1 MVGFVGERARKKRR
15 NTLIFLSIL
24 LIVVL
29 YFFINPRIQLNEN
42 IPTDDFLPK
51 ENEIIEPN
59 FNSTIEELEL
69 KIFDKEQKII
79 FRDKQIK
86 VFKED
91 ILNHKIEIKKLSKLV
106 TNLEDQ
112 LKLDNREKDQIKTI
126 NNDISKIKLEAKQ
139 EIEKLNKTLFNI
151 NEEKKLLQNS
161 LVDSNNENDVLL
173 KEYKI
178 ISNKNIKLN
187 NQKKELQKQIN
198 ELENLI
204 EEQNLLIKVLQDTS
218 HHQ

>member
-1 MVGFVGERARKKRR
+1 MIGYVGERARKKRR
-15 NTLIFLSIL
+15 NTLIILSIL
-24 LIVVL
+24 IIIVL
-29 YFFINPRIQLNEN
+29 FIFINPRMQLNEN
-42 IPTDDFLPK
+42 IPTDEFLPK

-59 FNSTIEELEL
+59 FDSTIEELEL
-69 KIFDKEQKII
+69 KVFDKEQKII

-86 VFKED
+86 IYKED

-106 TNLEDQ
+106 ENLEEK
-112 LKLDNREKDQIKTI
+112 LKLDSSEKDQIKNI
-126 NNDISKIKLEAKQ
+126 NDQISKTKLEAKQ
-139 EIEKLNKTLFNI
+139 EIEKLNKRLFDI

-161 LVDSNNENDVLL
+161 LVDSNNETAVLL

-187 NQKKELQKQIN
+187 NQKKELQKKIN
-198 ELENLI
+198 KLENLI

>member
-1 MVGFVGERARKKRR
+1 MAGFVGERARKKRR

-24 LIVVL
+24 LIVIL

-59 FNSTIEELEL
+59 FDSTIEELEL

-106 TNLEDQ
+106 TDLEDQ

-126 NNDISKIKLEAKQ
+126 NNDIGKIKLEAKQ
-139 EIEKLNKTLFNI
+139 EIEKLNKSLFNI

-173 KEYKI
+173 MEYKI

-198 ELENLI
+198 QLENLI

>member
-24 LIVVL
+24 LIVIL

-59 FNSTIEELEL
+59 FDSTIEELEL

-126 NNDISKIKLEAKQ
+126 NNDIGKIKLEAKQ

>member
-1 MVGFVGERARKKRR
+1 MAGFVGERARKKRR

-42 IPTDDFLPK
+42 IPSDDFLPK

-59 FNSTIEELEL
+59 FDSTIEELEL

-106 TNLEDQ
+106 TDLEDQ

-139 EIEKLNKTLFNI
+139 EIEKLNKTLLNI

>member
-1 MVGFVGERARKKRR
+1 MAGFVGERARKKRR

-42 IPTDDFLPK
+42 IPSDDFLPK

-59 FNSTIEELEL
+59 FDSTIEELEL

-79 FRDKQIK
+79 FRDRQIK
-86 VFKED
+86 IFKED

-126 NNDISKIKLEAKQ
+126 NNDIRKIKLESKQ

-187 NQKKELQKQIN
+187 NQKK
-198 ELENLI
+198 
-204 EEQNLLIKVLQDTS
+204 D
-218 HHQ
+218 

>member
-1 MVGFVGERARKKRR
+1 MAGFVGERARKKRR

-24 LIVVL
+24 LIVIL

-59 FNSTIEELEL
+59 FDSTIEELEL

-112 LKLDNREKDQIKTI
+112 LKLDNREKDKIKTI

-161 LVDSNNENDVLL
+161 LVDSNNKNDVLL

>member
-1 MVGFVGERARKKRR
+1 MAGFVGERARKKRR

-24 LIVVL
+24 LIVIL

-106 TNLEDQ
+106 TDLEDQ

-161 LVDSNNENDVLL
+161 LVDSDNENDVLL

-198 ELENLI
+198 ELGNLI

>member
-1 MVGFVGERARKKRR
+1 MAGFVGERARKKRR

-29 YFFINPRIQLNEN
+29 YFFISSSVQLNEN

-59 FNSTIEELEL
+59 FDSTIEELEL

-91 ILNHKIEIKKLSKLV
+91 ILNHKIEIKKLSKLI

-112 LKLDNREKDQIKTI
+112 LKLDNKEKNQIKSI
-126 NNDISKIKLEAKQ
+126 NNDISKIKLEANQ
-139 EIEKLNKTLFNI
+139 EIEKLNKTLLNI
-151 NEEKKLLQNS
+151 NEEKKLLKNS

>member
-1 MVGFVGERARKKRR
+1 MTGFVGERARKKRR

-24 LIVVL
+24 LIVIL

-59 FNSTIEELEL
+59 LDSTIEELEL

-91 ILNHKIEIKKLSKLV
+91 ILNHKIEIKKLSKLI

>member
-1 MVGFVGERARKKRR
+1 MAGFVGERARKKRR

-24 LIVVL
+24 LIVIL
-29 YFFINPRIQLNEN
+29 YFFINPRIELNEN
-42 IPTDDFLPK
+42 IPTDNFLPK

-59 FNSTIEELEL
+59 LDSTIEELEL
-69 KIFDKEQKII
+69 KIFDKDQKII

-106 TNLEDQ
+106 TDLEDQ

>member
-24 LIVVL
+24 LIFIL

-59 FNSTIEELEL
+59 FDSTIEELEL

-151 NEEKKLLQNS
+151 NEEKKLLQNN
-161 LVDSNNENDVLL
+161 LIDSNNENDVLL

-198 ELENLI
+198 ELENLT

>member
-1 MVGFVGERARKKRR
+1 MAGFVGERARKKRR

-24 LIVVL
+24 LIVIL

-59 FNSTIEELEL
+59 LDSTIEELEL

-187 NQKKELQKQIN
+187 NQKKELQKQISK
-198 ELENLI
+198 LENLI

>member
-1 MVGFVGERARKKRR
+1 MAGFVGERARKKRR

-24 LIVVL
+24 LIVIL

-59 FNSTIEELEL
+59 FDSTIEELEL

-187 NQKKELQKQIN
+187 NQKKELQKKIN

>member
-1 MVGFVGERARKKRR
+1 MTGFVGERARKKRR

-24 LIVVL
+24 LIVIL

-59 FNSTIEELEL
+59 LDSTIEELEL

-187 NQKKELQKQIN
+187 NQKKELQKQISK
-198 ELENLI
+198 LENLI

>member
-1 MVGFVGERARKKRR
+1 MAGFVGERARKKRR
-15 NTLIFLSIL
+15 NALIFLSIL
-24 LIVVL
+24 LIVIL
-29 YFFINPRIQLNEN
+29 YFFINPRIELNEN

-79 FRDKQIK
+79 FRDRQIK
-86 VFKED
+86 IFKED

-173 KEYKI
+173 REYKI

-187 NQKKELQKQIN
+187 NQKKELQKKIN

>member
-24 LIVVL
+24 LIVIL

-59 FNSTIEELEL
+59 FDSTIEELEL

-112 LKLDNREKDQIKTI
+112 LKLDNREKDQIKTT

>member
-1 MVGFVGERARKKRR
+1 MTGFVGERARKKRR

-24 LIVVL
+24 LIFIL

-59 FNSTIEELEL
+59 FDSTIEELEL

-91 ILNHKIEIKKLSKLV
+91 ILNYKIEIKKLSKLV

>member
-1 MVGFVGERARKKRR
+1 MAGFVGERARKKRR

-173 KEYKI
+173 REYKI

-187 NQKKELQKQIN
+187 NQKKELQKKIN

>member
-1 MVGFVGERARKKRR
+1 MAGFVGERARKKRR

-24 LIVVL
+24 LIVIL

-59 FNSTIEELEL
+59 FDSTIEELEL

-161 LVDSNNENDVLL
+161 LVDSNSENDVLL

-198 ELENLI
+198 KLENLI

>member
-1 MVGFVGERARKKRR
+1 MTGFVGERARKKRR

-24 LIVVL
+24 LIVIL

-59 FNSTIEELEL
+59 FDSTIEELEL

>member
-1 MVGFVGERARKKRR
+1 MAGFVGERARKKRR

-24 LIVVL
+24 LIVIL
-29 YFFINPRIQLNEN
+29 YFFINPRIQLNEI

-59 FNSTIEELEL
+59 LDSTIEELEL

-106 TNLEDQ
+106 TDLEDQ

>member
-1 MVGFVGERARKKRR
+1 MAGFVGERARKKRR

-24 LIVVL
+24 LIVIL

-59 FNSTIEELEL
+59 LDSTIEELEL

-106 TNLEDQ
+106 TDLEDQ

>member
-1 MVGFVGERARKKRR
+1 MAGFVGERARKKRR

-42 IPTDDFLPK
+42 IPSDDFLPK

-59 FNSTIEELEL
+59 FDSTIEELEL

-126 NNDISKIKLEAKQ
+126 NNDISKIKLEAEQ

-161 LVDSNNENDVLL
+161 LVNSNNENAILL

-187 NQKKELQKQIN
+187 SQKKELQKQIN
-198 ELENLI
+198 ELENLT

>member
-24 LIVVL
+24 LIVIL

-59 FNSTIEELEL
+59 FDSTIEELEL

-161 LVDSNNENDVLL
+161 LVNSNNENAILL

>member
-1 MVGFVGERARKKRR
+1 MAGFVGERARKKRR

-24 LIVVL
+24 LIVIL

-51 ENEIIEPN
+51 ENEIIKPN

>member
-1 MVGFVGERARKKRR
+1 MAGFVGERARKKRR

-24 LIVVL
+24 LIVIL

-42 IPTDDFLPK
+42 IPSDDFLPK

-59 FNSTIEELEL
+59 FDSTIEELEL

-106 TNLEDQ
+106 TDLEDQ

>member
-24 LIVVL
+24 LIVIL

-59 FNSTIEELEL
+59 FDSTIEELEL

-161 LVDSNNENDVLL
+161 LVDSDNENDVLL

>member
-15 NTLIFLSIL
+15 NTLIILSIL
-24 LIVVL
+24 LIVIL

-42 IPTDDFLPK
+42 IPSDDFLPK

-59 FNSTIEELEL
+59 FDSTIEELEL

>member
-1 MVGFVGERARKKRR
+1 MAGFVGERARKKRR

-24 LIVVL
+24 LIVIL

-59 FNSTIEELEL
+59 FDSTIEELEL

-112 LKLDNREKDQIKTI
+112 LKLDNREKDKIKTI

-187 NQKKELQKQIN
+187 NQKKELQKKIN
-198 ELENLI
+198 EFENLI
-204 EEQNLLIKVLQDTS
+204 KEQNLLIKVLQDTS

>member
-1 MVGFVGERARKKRR
+1 MAGFVGERARKKRR

-24 LIVVL
+24 LIVIL

-173 KEYKI
+173 REYKI

-187 NQKKELQKQIN
+187 NQKKELQKKIN

>member
-1 MVGFVGERARKKRR
+1 MAGFVGERARKKRR
-15 NTLIFLSIL
+15 NILIFLSIL
-24 LIVVL
+24 LIVIL

-59 FNSTIEELEL
+59 FDSTIEELEL

-106 TNLEDQ
+106 TDLEDQ

-139 EIEKLNKTLFNI
+139 EIEKLNKRLFDI

-161 LVDSNNENDVLL
+161 LVDSNNETAVLL

-187 NQKKELQKQIN
+187 NQKKELQKKIN
-198 ELENLI
+198 KLENLI

>member
-24 LIVVL
+24 LIIIL

-59 FNSTIEELEL
+59 LNSTIEELEL

-139 EIEKLNKTLFNI
+139 EIEKLNKTLLNI
-151 NEEKKLLQNS
+151 SEEKKLLQNS
-161 LVDSNNENDVLL
+161 LVDSSNENDVLL

>member
-1 MVGFVGERARKKRR
+1 MAGFVGERARKKRR

-24 LIVVL
+24 LIVIL

-59 FNSTIEELEL
+59 FDSTIEELEL

-161 LVDSNNENDVLL
+161 LVNSNNENDVLL

>member
-1 MVGFVGERARKKRR
+1 MAGFVGERARKKRR

-24 LIVVL
+24 LIVIL

-126 NNDISKIKLEAKQ
+126 NNDNSKIKLEAKQ

-161 LVDSNNENDVLL
+161 LVDSNNKNDVLL

>member
-1 MVGFVGERARKKRR
+1 MAGFVGERARKKRR

-59 FNSTIEELEL
+59 FDSTIEELEL

-106 TNLEDQ
+106 TDLEDQ

-126 NNDISKIKLEAKQ
+126 NNDISKIRLEAKQ
-139 EIEKLNKTLFNI
+139 EIEKLNKTLLNI
-151 NEEKKLLQNS
+151 SEEKKLLQNS
-161 LVDSNNENDVLL
+161 LVDSSNENDVLL

>member
-15 NTLIFLSIL
+15 NTLIFLAIL

-42 IPTDDFLPK
+42 ILSDDFLPK

-59 FNSTIEELEL
+59 FDSTIEELEL

-106 TNLEDQ
+106 TDLEDQ
-112 LKLDNREKDQIKTI
+112 LKLDNTKKDKIKTI

-139 EIEKLNKTLFNI
+139 EIEKLKKTLFNI

>member
-1 MVGFVGERARKKRR
+1 MAGFVGERARKKRR

-59 FNSTIEELEL
+59 LDSTIEELEL

-106 TNLEDQ
+106 TDLEDQ

-126 NNDISKIKLEAKQ
+126 NNDISKIKLETKQ

-161 LVDSNNENDVLL
+161 LVDSDNENDVLL

-198 ELENLI
+198 ELEHLI

>member
-1 MVGFVGERARKKRR
+1 MAGFVGERARKKRR

-24 LIVVL
+24 LIVIL

-59 FNSTIEELEL
+59 LDSTIEELEL
-69 KIFDKEQKII
+69 KVFDKEQKII

-161 LVDSNNENDVLL
+161 LVDSNNENDVFL